1 MDKKNKKGQREVRL
15 MTSFE
20 VRANEEKE
28 ETYIVEGYA
37 STFAPYIMYSFD
49 GVDYFERI
57 EPTAF
62 QETDMSD
69 VIMQY
74 DHQGRVYARL
84 SNKTLEVEVDEKGL
98 KVKADLSKTE
108 EARKLYEDIKEGMIK
123 DMSFAFTV
131 KEDHYDSGSHT
142 RVIDK
147 IQKLYDVSAV
157 SIPANPTT
165 SIYISARSYFD
176 GVIEAERTERFRNE
190 QKKRKIELRKKLLK
204 IKLEEI

>member
-1 MDKKNKKGQREVRL
+1 MDKTNKKGQREVRL

-20 VRANEEKE
+20 VRANEKEE

-37 STFAPYIMYSFD
+37 STFAPYIMYSYD

-84 SNKTLEVEVDEKGL
+84 SNKTLEVLVDETGL
-98 KVKADLSKTE
+98 KIKADLSKTE
-108 EARKLYEDIKEGMIK
+108 EARKLYEDIKAGMIK

-147 IQKLYDVSAV
+147 IKKLYDVSAV

-176 GVIEAERTERFRNE
+176 GVIEAERTERFKNE
-190 QKKRKIELRKKLLK
+190 QKKRKLELRKKLLK